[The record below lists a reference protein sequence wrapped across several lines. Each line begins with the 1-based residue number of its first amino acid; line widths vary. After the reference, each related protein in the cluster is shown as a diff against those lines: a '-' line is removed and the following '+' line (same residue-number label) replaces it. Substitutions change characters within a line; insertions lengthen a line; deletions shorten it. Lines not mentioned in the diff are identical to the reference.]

1 MRAMGIVR
9 ESFRQSYRVTDCRWP
24 AGCAGPCGTTA
35 APDPCWCDITPLDW
49 NRERTDPVFTKDAA
63 VLQGTIE
70 LLVLK
75 RLSQGPMHGYGIA
88 SWIET
93 ATDDVLRV
101 EEGSLY
107 PALYRMTQKR
117 WIKGAWGVS
126 ENNRRAK
133 FYHLTPAGRREYEQ
147 QASGWLRLSQAVSRA
162 VTAVALP
169 AARGPR

>member
-1 MRAMGIVR
+1 MF
-9 ESFRQSYRVTDCRWP
+9 S
-24 AGCAGPCGTTA
+24 
-35 APDPCWCDITPLDW
+35 
-49 NRERTDPVFTKDAA
+49 KDAA

-93 ATDDVLRV
+93 ATDDVLKV

-107 PALYRMTQKR
+107 PALYRMVQKR
-117 WIKGAWGVS
+117 WIKGDWGVS

-133 FYHLTPAGRREYEQ
+133 FYHLTRAGQKEFEQ
-147 QASGWLRLSQAVSRA
+147 QATGWLRLSDAVSRA
-162 VTAVALP
+162 VTTGALP
-169 AARGPR
+169 ATRGRR